1 MQYCFK
7 MLRNISDTE
16 LLNKISQD
24 DALAFEEI
32 YSRYSKRMFLYAINI
47 FKKKEVCEDIIQN
60 VFVDFWTKRN
70 TTKVSNVKA
79 YLFQSVKYQ
88 IFNQLRNQKLSDED
102 LTRLNLID
110 ASMNIVQ
117 KLEFNELQALIDK
130 EVAKLPKRC
139 QQIFCLSRY
148 EQKSNKEIA
157 KELDISIQAV
167 KNQISKALKTIR
179 QNLNPEEVVFYSLL
193 IGLQL

>member
-1 MQYCFK
+1 
-7 MLRNISDTE
+7 MLRNISDNE
-16 LLNKISQD
+16 LLKRVSSD
-24 DALAFEEI
+24 DALAFEEL
-32 YSRYSKRMFLYAINI
+32 YSRYSKRMFLYAMNI
-47 FKKKEVCEDIIQN
+47 FKKREACEDIIQN
-60 VFVDFWTKRN
+60 VFIDFWSKRK
-70 TTKVSNVKA
+70 TTKVLHVKA

-88 IFNQLRNQKLSDED
+88 IFNQLRNQKMSDED

-117 KLEFNELQALIDK
+117 KLEFNELQELIDK

-139 QQIFCLSRY
+139 KQIFCLSRY

-167 KNQISKALKTIR
+167 KNQISKALRTIR
-179 QNLNPEEVVFYSLL
+179 QNLNPEEIVFYSLL
-193 IGLQL
+193 IGFQL